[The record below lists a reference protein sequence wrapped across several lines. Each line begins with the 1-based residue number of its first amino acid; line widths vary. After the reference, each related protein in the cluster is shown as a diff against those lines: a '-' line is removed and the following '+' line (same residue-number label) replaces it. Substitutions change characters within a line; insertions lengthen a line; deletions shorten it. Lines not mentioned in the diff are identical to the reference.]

1 MARGAAV
8 LCKDVVD
15 RDNGKKLPETERVK
29 KVSAHNTKALKWLKN
44 RQPEHWREE
53 SKST

>member
-1 MARGAAV
+1 M
-8 LCKDVVD
+8 CKDVVD

-29 KVSAHNTKALKWLKN
+29 KVSAPNTKALKWLKN

-53 SKST
+53 ST